1 MKKIGK
7 QTFLISSDV
16 VIKDTF
22 SIVGPKEGEGPLGNY
37 FDMIIDDSSWGE
49 KSWEKSEQKL
59 QKKAVENLIKNNKI
73 EPQEIDLILSGDL
86 LNQIVSSSYAARDLS
101 IPFIGIYGACSTMA
115 LTMGLASLLI
125 DGGFASNII
134 CVTSSHFCTAERQ
147 YRAPLEMGGQRPLS
161 SQWTVTGSG
170 AVLLSN
176 HGNGPKIKNVTF
188 GKIIDLGVSDV
199 NNMGA
204 AMAPAAADTI
214 KQNLIDTMN
223 LVEYN
228 EIVTGDLGSI
238 GKKISDEIL
247 QKEKINIDQRHKD
260 CGMLIYDIEKQ
271 DVHAG
276 GSGCG
281 CSAVVFSSYYYKL
294 LKEKKLRNLLFA
306 ATGALHSP
314 TICQQGET
322 IPGISHAVGI
332 SS

>member
-7 QTFLISSDV
+7 QTFIIPSDV

-22 SIVGPKEGEGPLGNY
+22 SIVGPKEGEGPLGEY
-37 FDMIIDDSSWGE
+37 FDMIIDDCAWGE

-59 QKKAVENLIKNNKI
+59 QKKAVENLLQNNSI
-73 EPQEIDLILSGDL
+73 EPENIDLILSGDL
-86 LNQIVSSSYAARDLS
+86 LNQIISSSYSARDLN

-115 LTMGLASLLI
+115 LSMGLAALLI
-125 DGGFASNII
+125 DGGFATNII

-176 HGNGPKIKNVTF
+176 TGNGPKIKNVTF

-214 KQNLIDTMN
+214 KQNLLDTN
-223 LVEYN
+223 NHIKYDEV
-228 EIVTGDLGSI
+228 ITGDLGSI
-238 GKKISDEIL
+238 GKKITNEIL
-247 QKEKINIDQRHKD
+247 QKESLNIEGKHND

-294 LKEKKLRNLLFA
+294 LKEKKIRNLLFA

>member
-37 FDMIIDDSSWGE
+37 FDLVLDDSSWGE

-86 LNQIVSSSYAARDLS
+86 LNQIVSSSYSARDLS

-223 LVEYN
+223 YIEYN
-228 EIVTGDLGSI
+228 EIITGDLGSI

-247 QKEKINIDQRHKD
+247 QKENINIDQKHKD